1 MCENKKDGVSGD
13 ESGLRCFSMRHFFQV
28 DEKDAAQIENLS
40 KRMQRLVYGAVDYNS
55 LIQPGRT
62 LTYKLYMGEKWQY
75 PRLTDTST
83 LSGNITEQ
91 MGLVPFMVFKAT
103 SVSRN
108 QTDFSPH
115 YFAGDDQ
122 ILDHNVRHILLTPD
136 DATDRDVELNHPV
149 NSKAV
154 KLYNTLESSMPTAFD
169 VFRDAKRTMREHVGK
184 KSIPMTMARNADNV
198 NKAGKVQ
205 HPWVE
210 VTPGRAPKGSP
221 RAVVVAMHWFQAGG
235 AERWALET
243 VKLVRD
249 AGFIPI
255 VITDRDGHQPW
266 IADPAFDDA
275 ILLPMTMPVQ
285 ERPGDSP
292 VLRALFEQFD
302 IAGILIH
309 HCQWMYDN
317 AWWVKT
323 HFPQTRI
330 VDSLHIVEYY
340 FHGGF
345 PKESVAHDEWID
357 LHHVISPQL
366 EHWLINDHQIAPE
379 KVVDAPLV
387 GLTAD
392 AKTPSFKERDKT
404 KPFTVAYI
412 GRMVRQKRPEAFIL
426 AAKAVNAAYPG
437 KVRFI
442 MQGNGDM
449 DAFSD
454 MMIKRYGLE
463 EVIERRALDA
473 PVAQTYRDADAL
485 LISSINEG
493 ITLTS
498 IEAISAGVPVISANV
513 GSQETL
519 IPPKGLCRRMT
530 SNFVHDAKSAL
541 SHILNN
547 EEDRRKLW
555 ESELARLQ
563 KFSELESAEAYF
575 KKMLKEWHD

>member
-1 MCENKKDGVSGD
+1 
-13 ESGLRCFSMRHFFQV
+13 MRHFFQV

-83 LSGNITEQ
+83 LSGDITEQ

-136 DATDRDVELNHPV
+136 DATDRDAELNHPV

-198 NKAGKVQ
+198 NKDGKVQ

-317 AWWVKT
+317 AWWVKA
-323 HFPQTRI
+323 HFPKTRI

-473 PVAQTYRDADAL
+473 PVTQTYRDADAL

>member
-1 MCENKKDGVSGD
+1 
-13 ESGLRCFSMRHFFQV
+13 MRHFFQV

-62 LTYKLYMGEKWQY
+62 LAYKLYMGEKWQY

-83 LSGNITEQ
+83 LSGDITEQ

-149 NSKAV
+149 DSKAV

-184 KSIPMTMARNADNV
+184 KPIPMTMARSADNV
-198 NKAGKVQ
+198 NKAEKVQ

-221 RAVVVAMHWFQAGG
+221 RAVIVAMHWFQAGG

-266 IADPAFDDA
+266 ITDPAFDDA

-498 IEAISAGVPVISANV
+498 IEAISAGVPVLSANV

-530 SNFVHDAKSAL
+530 SSFVHDAKSAL

>member
-1 MCENKKDGVSGD
+1 M
-13 ESGLRCFSMRHFFQV
+13 LMRHFFQV

-83 LSGNITEQ
+83 LSGDITEQ

-154 KLYNTLESSMPTAFD
+154 KLYNTLESSVPTAFD
-169 VFRDAKRTMREHVGK
+169 VFRDTKRTIREHVGK
-184 KSIPMTMARNADNV
+184 KPIPMTMARSADNV

-249 AGFIPI
+249 AGFLPI

-366 EHWLINDHQIAPE
+366 ERWLINDHQIAPE

>member
-1 MCENKKDGVSGD
+1 
-13 ESGLRCFSMRHFFQV
+13 MRHFFQV

-83 LSGNITEQ
+83 LSGDITEQ

-184 KSIPMTMARNADNV
+184 KSIPMIMARNADNV
-198 NKAGKVQ
+198 NKDGKVQ

-317 AWWVKT
+317 AWWVKA
-323 HFPQTRI
+323 HFPKTRI

>member
-1 MCENKKDGVSGD
+1 
-13 ESGLRCFSMRHFFQV
+13 MRHFFQV

-83 LSGNITEQ
+83 LSGDITEQ

-154 KLYNTLESSMPTAFD
+154 KLYNTLESSVPTAFD
-169 VFRDAKRTMREHVGK
+169 VFRDTKRTIREHVGK
-184 KSIPMTMARNADNV
+184 KPIPMTMARSADNV

-249 AGFIPI
+249 AGFLPI

-317 AWWVKT
+317 AWWVKA
-323 HFPQTRI
+323 HFPKTRI

-366 EHWLINDHQIAPE
+366 ERWLINDHQIAPE

-498 IEAISAGVPVISANV
+498 IEAISAGVPVLSANV

>member
-1 MCENKKDGVSGD
+1 
-13 ESGLRCFSMRHFFQV
+13 MRHFFQV

-83 LSGNITEQ
+83 LSGDITEQ

-154 KLYNTLESSMPTAFD
+154 KLYNTLESSVPTAFD
-169 VFRDAKRTMREHVGK
+169 VFRDTKRTIREHVGK
-184 KSIPMTMARNADNV
+184 KPIPMTMARSADNV
-198 NKAGKVQ
+198 NKAEKVQ

-317 AWWVKT
+317 AWWVKA
-323 HFPQTRI
+323 HFPKTRI

-498 IEAISAGVPVISANV
+498 IEAISAGVPVLSTNV

>member
-1 MCENKKDGVSGD
+1 
-13 ESGLRCFSMRHFFQV
+13 MRHFFQV

-149 NSKAV
+149 DSKAV

-184 KSIPMTMARNADNV
+184 KPIPMTMARSADNV
-198 NKAGKVQ
+198 NKAEKVQ

-221 RAVVVAMHWFQAGG
+221 RAVIVAMHWFQAGG

-266 IADPAFDDA
+266 ITDPAFDDA

-292 VLRALFEQFD
+292 MLRALFEQFD

-323 HFPQTRI
+323 HFPKTRV

>member
-1 MCENKKDGVSGD
+1 
-13 ESGLRCFSMRHFFQV
+13 MRHFFQV

-40 KRMQRLVYGAVDYNS
+40 KRMQRLVYGVVDYNS

-83 LSGNITEQ
+83 LSGDITEQ

-169 VFRDAKRTMREHVGK
+169 VFRDTKRTIREHVGK
-184 KSIPMTMARNADNV
+184 KPIPMTMARSADNV

-366 EHWLINDHQIAPE
+366 ERWLINDHQIAPE

-498 IEAISAGVPVISANV
+498 IEAISAGVPVLSANV

>member
-1 MCENKKDGVSGD
+1 
-13 ESGLRCFSMRHFFQV
+13 MRHFFQV

-83 LSGNITEQ
+83 LSGDITEQ

-154 KLYNTLESSMPTAFD
+154 KLYNTLESSVPTAFD
-169 VFRDAKRTMREHVGK
+169 VFRDAKRTIREHVGGK
-184 KSIPMTMARNADNV
+184 PIPMAMARSADNV

-498 IEAISAGVPVISANV
+498 IEAISAGVPVLSANV

>member
-1 MCENKKDGVSGD
+1 
-13 ESGLRCFSMRHFFQV
+13 MRHFFQV

-83 LSGNITEQ
+83 LSGDITEQ

-115 YFAGDDQ
+115 YFVGDDQ

-154 KLYNTLESSMPTAFD
+154 KLYNTLESSVPTAFD
-169 VFRDAKRTMREHVGK
+169 VFRDAKRTIREHVGK
-184 KSIPMTMARNADNV
+184 KPIPMTMARSADNV

-221 RAVVVAMHWFQAGG
+221 RAVAVAMHWFQAGG

-498 IEAISAGVPVISANV
+498 IEAISAGVPVLSANV

>member
-1 MCENKKDGVSGD
+1 
-13 ESGLRCFSMRHFFQV
+13 MRHFFQV
-28 DEKDAAQIENLS
+28 DERDAAQLNQLS
-40 KRMQRLVYGAVDYNS
+40 ERMRRLVYGAVDYNS

-83 LSGNITEQ
+83 LSGDITEQ

-115 YFAGDDQ
+115 YFVGDDQ

-154 KLYNTLESSMPTAFD
+154 KLYNTLESSVPTAFD
-169 VFRDAKRTMREHVGK
+169 VFRDAKRTIREHVGK
-184 KSIPMTMARNADNV
+184 KPIPMTMARSADNV

-498 IEAISAGVPVISANV
+498 IEAISAGVPVLSANV

>member
-1 MCENKKDGVSGD
+1 
-13 ESGLRCFSMRHFFQV
+13 MRHFFQV

-83 LSGNITEQ
+83 LSGDITEQ

-149 NSKAV
+149 DSKAV

-184 KSIPMTMARNADNV
+184 KPIPMTMARSADNV

-221 RAVVVAMHWFQAGG
+221 RAVIVAMHWFQAGG

-266 IADPAFDDA
+266 ITDPAFDDA

-292 VLRALFEQFD
+292 MLRALFEQFD

-323 HFPQTRI
+323 HFPKTRV

-498 IEAISAGVPVISANV
+498 IEAISAGVPVLSANV

-530 SNFVHDAKSAL
+530 SSFVHDAKSAL

-575 KKMLKEWHD
+575 KKMLKEWYD

>member
-1 MCENKKDGVSGD
+1 
-13 ESGLRCFSMRHFFQV
+13 MRHFFQV

-255 VITDRDGHQPW
+255 VITDRDGPQPW

>member
-1 MCENKKDGVSGD
+1 
-13 ESGLRCFSMRHFFQV
+13 MRHFFQV

-345 PKESVAHDEWID
+345 PKESVSHDEWID

-379 KVVDAPLV
+379 KVVDATLV

-563 KFSELESAEAYF
+563 KFSELESAETYF

>member
-1 MCENKKDGVSGD
+1 
-13 ESGLRCFSMRHFFQV
+13 MRHFFQV

-75 PRLTDTST
+75 PRLTDAST
-83 LSGNITEQ
+83 LSGDITEQ

-154 KLYNTLESSMPTAFD
+154 KLYNTLESSVPTAFD
-169 VFRDAKRTMREHVGK
+169 VFRDAKRTIREHVGK
-184 KSIPMTMARNADNV
+184 KPIPMAMARSADNV

-205 HPWVE
+205 HPRGE

-498 IEAISAGVPVISANV
+498 IEAISAGVTVLSANV

>member
-1 MCENKKDGVSGD
+1 
-13 ESGLRCFSMRHFFQV
+13 MRHFFQV

-40 KRMQRLVYGAVDYNS
+40 KRMQRLVYGVVDYNS

-83 LSGNITEQ
+83 LSGDITEQ

-169 VFRDAKRTMREHVGK
+169 VFRDTKRTIREHVGK
-184 KSIPMTMARNADNV
+184 KPIPMTMARSADNV

-243 VKLVRD
+243 VTLVRD

-266 IADPAFDDA
+266 IANPAFDDA

-498 IEAISAGVPVISANV
+498 IEAISAGVPVLSANV

-541 SHILNN
+541 SHILDN

>member
-1 MCENKKDGVSGD
+1 
-13 ESGLRCFSMRHFFQV
+13 MRHFFQV

-83 LSGNITEQ
+83 LSGDITEQ

-154 KLYNTLESSMPTAFD
+154 KLYNTVESSVPTAFD
-169 VFRDAKRTMREHVGK
+169 VFRDAKRTIREHVGK
-184 KSIPMTMARNADNV
+184 KPIPMTMARSADNV

-266 IADPAFDDA
+266 IANPAFDDA

-366 EHWLINDHQIAPE
+366 EHWLINDHQIASE

-498 IEAISAGVPVISANV
+498 IEAISAGVPVLSANV

>member
-1 MCENKKDGVSGD
+1 
-13 ESGLRCFSMRHFFQV
+13 MRHFFQV

-309 HCQWMYDN
+309 HCQWMYGN

-345 PKESVAHDEWID
+345 PKESVSHDEWID

>member
-1 MCENKKDGVSGD
+1 
-13 ESGLRCFSMRHFFQV
+13 MRHFFQV

-83 LSGNITEQ
+83 LSGDITEQ

-198 NKAGKVQ
+198 NKDGKVQ

-317 AWWVKT
+317 AWWVKA
-323 HFPQTRI
+323 HFPKTRI

-454 MMIKRYGLE
+454 MMIKRYRLE

-498 IEAISAGVPVISANV
+498 IEAISAGVPVLSANV